1 MYIQN
6 KDNLKI
12 INLKENKISN
22 FNELI
27 DIIKD
32 FPKLEQ
38 LNVSYNGIKKEDVE
52 KMKIKIKEKYNR
64 NVNIIV
70 ENNYI

>member
-1 MYIQN
+1 MNIQN
-6 KDNLKI
+6 KDNLQI
-12 INLKENKISN
+12 INLKENNISN

-32 FPKLEQ
+32 FPKLEE
-38 LNVSYNGIKKEDVE
+38 LNVSYNGIKKEEVE
-52 KMKIKIKEKYNR
+52 EMKIRIKEKYNR

>member
-1 MYIQN
+1 MNIQN
-6 KDNLKI
+6 KDNLQI
-12 INLKENKISN
+12 INLKENNISN

-32 FPKLEQ
+32 FPKLEE
-38 LNVSYNGIKKEDVE
+38 LNVSYNGIKKEEVKE
-52 KMKIKIKEKYNR
+52 MKIRIKEKCNR
-64 NVNIIV
+64 NINIIV

>member
-1 MYIQN
+1 MNIQN
-6 KDNLKI
+6 KDNLQI

-32 FPKLEQ
+32 FPKLEE
-38 LNVSYNGIKKEDVE
+38 LNVSYNGIKKEEVE
-52 KMKIKIKEKYNR
+52 EMKIRIKEKYHR

-70 ENNYI
+70 ETNYI

>member
-1 MYIQN
+1 MNIQN
-6 KDNLKI
+6 KDNLQI
-12 INLKENKISN
+12 INLKENSISN

-32 FPKLEQ
+32 FPKLEE
-38 LNVSYNGIKKEDVE
+38 LNVSYNGIKKEEVE
-52 KMKIKIKEKYNR
+52 EMKIRIKEKYNR